1 MRGRIEPL
9 SRDRFQLRVTVS
21 RDVKD
26 NLEQARDLL
35 RHKFPGGE
43 LEAVLGEALELLVR
57 RLRTKKFG
65 ERRENPSPRRRTARA
80 SRKSA
85 TTAALAPK
93 IQESTNREMQYTMN
107 AEASVEA
114 DLAATQTATR
124 TDVQP
129 NRSAKA
135 STRPLAETR
144 REVSA
149 RDGAR
154 CAFVGSDG
162 RRCSATAFLEFD
174 HLKPAALGGGRD
186 PSNVRCLCRAHNQ
199 READRWF
206 GKAYMASARAGAHT
220 RASPS
225 R

>member
-1 MRGRIEPL
+1 MR
-9 SRDRFQLRVTVS
+9 S
-21 RDVKD
+21 
-26 NLEQARDLL
+26 

-43 LEAVLGEALELLVR
+43 LEAVLGEALELLVQ
-57 RLRTKKFG
+57 RLRAKKFG
-65 ERRENPSPRRRTARA
+65 ERRENPNLRRGLARS
-80 SRKSA
+80 SRKLA
-85 TTAALAPK
+85 TTAVLAPK
-93 IQESTNREMQYTMN
+93 TQEATDREMQYTMN

-129 NRSAKA
+129 SSSARA
-135 STRPLAETR
+135 PTRPLAETR
-144 REVSA
+144 REVFA

-174 HLKPAALGGGRD
+174 HLKPAAAGGGRD

-206 GKAYMASARAGAHT
+206 GKAHMASARART
-220 RASPS
+220 RESPS